1 MKLSINGIE
10 VVAQSGDTVLD
21 AATRKGLSIQHLCTH
36 KALKPFGA
44 CRMCLVEIDGMR
56 GYPPSCTTPAAEGM
70 VVRTNTEALRK
81 LQRNILGLTM
91 LEHPSACLVC
101 GKRARCEEYRSKPE
115 KAGRTTGCH
124 TCNNMK
130 HCSVRTMTEDV
141 GLERLPVPPLYH
153 ERPLERSNPFID
165 RDLNLC
171 ILCGLCVR
179 ICKKH
184 QGEGVI
190 DFVQRGSHTHI
201 GEAFGHTLKE
211 AGCTFCGSCVDA
223 CPTGTLSDR
232 FAKWYGNPDHVSAT
246 TCAFCGEGCA
256 VLTDSVEGKLLA
268 LHSAESFPICV
279 VGRFAAAELL
289 NSAERFLVPKI
300 RVGKNLREVT
310 RDAAVAAV
318 AEQLGNYRG
327 SSFAF
332 VCDTFSTLED
342 RRVFEQ
348 FTREVMQSPNFV
360 QVTVD
365 AKGAGQATLPEG
377 VKAAVLTGALLS
389 PEALRGLDYV
399 VLIDFLPSAVLE
411 VAHAVFPASVFAEV
425 SGSFSDGSGTFR
437 PLRRISDAP
446 GQSLP
451 DWQTV
456 GLWAEAMGAPQLTF
470 AASEEITAQLAIET
484 QARVARNEAPAPSQD
499 ITKCPATFRGHA
511 LATFVPG
518 LREFDPDGPKA
529 VQVVAST
536 SEDGPFRIL
545 SKEEIV
551 PNTFKLVIHAPAVA
565 KRAKAGQFCI
575 AMADETSERVPY
587 TLCDWDAEAGTITL
601 VVLEKGQSS
610 RKLILLPEGG
620 RLAHVT
626 GPLGIPFEV
635 KNYGRVA
642 LAGGCYGVGAV
653 GPVARALRAAGNHV
667 TVAVEAR
674 SHYLTYLS
682 KQLADASDE
691 FIQTTIDGST
701 GFKGHAVDAIEANL
715 KAGGHYDLV
724 VAIGCPFMMMLVSE
738 LTKPLNIPTQVS
750 LNPIM
755 LDGTGMCGA
764 CRVTVGDSVKFACVD
779 GPFFDAHL
787 VDWEEVRD
795 RRQAYSHEEVQSVG
809 LSAPVTVIEKPV
821 DQHHC
826 VAH

>member
-1 MKLSINGIE
+1 MKLTIDGLE
-10 VVAQSGDTVLD
+10 VMAQPGDTVLD
-21 AATRKGLSIQHLCTH
+21 AAVRKGVTIQHLCTH
-36 KALKPFGA
+36 AALKPFGA
-44 CRMCLVEIDGMR
+44 CRMCLVEIEGMR
-56 GYPPSCTTPAAEGM
+56 GYPPSCTTPAADGM
-70 VVRTNTEALRK
+70 TVRTKTEALKK
-81 LQRNILGLTM
+81 LRRNILGLTM

-101 GKRARCEEYRSKPE
+101 GKRERCEEYRSQPE

-124 TCNNMK
+124 TCNNMT
-130 HCSVRTMTEDV
+130 HCSVRTMTQDV
-141 GLERLPVPPLYH
+141 GLEHLPVPPLYH

-179 ICKKH
+179 ICKAH
-184 QGEGVI
+184 QGKSVI

-201 GEAFGHTLKE
+201 GEAFGRTLQE

-232 FAKWYGNPDHVSAT
+232 FAKWYGKPDRVSAT
-246 TCAFCGEGCA
+246 TCPFCPEGCS
-256 VLTDSVEGKLLA
+256 VVTDSLEGKLLG

-279 VGRFAAAELL
+279 AGRFAAAELL
-289 NSAERFLVPKI
+289 NAPERFRVPKI
-300 RVGKNLREVT
+300 RVGQNLREVPM
-310 RDAAVAAV
+310 DEALSAVT
-318 AEQLGNYRG
+318 ERLGAYSG
-327 SSFAF
+327 PDFAF
-332 VCDTFSTLED
+332 VCDTSSTIED
-342 RRVFEQ
+342 RHVFEQ
-348 FTREVMQSPNFV
+348 FTRQVMKSPHYL
-360 QVTVD
+360 QLTPDAQGAAATV
-365 AKGAGQATLPEG
+365 LPEG
-377 VKAAVLTGALLS
+377 VKAAVVSGALVD
-389 PEALRGLDYV
+389 PEALRSLEYV
-399 VLIDFLPSAVLE
+399 VLLDFLPSAVLD
-411 VAHAVFPASVFAEV
+411 VAHAVFPSAVFTEV
-425 SGSFSDGSGTFR
+425 SGSFTDGAGAFR
-437 PLRRISDAP
+437 SLRQVSTAP
-446 GQSLP
+446 GQSQP

-456 GLWAEAMGAPQLTF
+456 GLWAKAMGAPHLAY
-470 AASEEITAQLAIET
+470 AAAEAITTQLAIAAQMRIART
-484 QARVARNEAPAPSQD
+484 QAPAPAQD
-499 ITKCPATFRGHA
+499 LSRCPAVFRGHA
-511 LATFVPG
+511 LADFVPG
-518 LREFDPDGPKA
+518 LRELDPDAPKPVCPHA
-529 VQVVAST
+529 
-536 SEDGPFRIL
+536 DGTLNGAFRIL
-545 SKEEIV
+545 SKQEVV
-551 PNTFKLVIHAPAVA
+551 PNTFKLTIHAPAIA

-620 RLAHVT
+620 HLAHLT
-626 GPLGIPFEV
+626 GPLGVPFEV

-691 FIQTTIDGST
+691 FVQTTIDGST
-701 GFKGHAVDAIEANL
+701 GFKGHAVDAIEAKL
-715 KAGGHYDLV
+715 KAGEHFDLV
-724 VAIGCPFMMMLVSE
+724 VAIGCPFMMMLISE
-738 LTKPLNIPTQVS
+738 MTKPLGIPTQVS

-764 CRVTVGDSVKFACVD
+764 CRVTIGDTVKFACVD

-795 RRQAYSHEEVQSVG
+795 RRAAYSHEEIQSVG
-809 LSAPVTVIEKPV
+809 LSAPVTVIERPTG
-821 DQHHC
+821 DHTC